1 MSVPATPRYDA
12 PTAAV
17 TAARAPP
24 ETCVTL
30 RPPAGGRS
38 VTAVGVVV
46 EPVDEVTP
54 GSGMTP
60 DGSWAG
66 RNATSSSP
74 STSASQ
80 RRRVPAMPT
89 CEAVHPQIAL
99 LHEAPL
105 HDELCQLLSV
115 HEWASQPAEVQEWAV
130 QEWAVQEWAVQ
141 SFVVQEWASQLPD
154 DHDAVVQSTPRHVPP
169 FQLVRAADAVAHA
182 VGFQARPKM
191 S

>member
-38 VTAVGVVV
+38 VTAVTEVVVV
-46 EPVDEVTP
+46 ERVDEVTP

-60 DGSWAG
+60 HGSWAG

-89 CEAVHPQIAL
+89 CEAVHPHLAL
-99 LHEAPL
+99 LHEDLL
-105 HDELCQLLSV
+105 HDELCQLLSDHDWPSQPLALQEWPV
-115 HEWASQPAEVQEWAV
+115 HE
-130 QEWAVQEWAVQ
+130 
-141 SFVVQEWASQLPD
+141 
-154 DHDAVVQSTPRHVPP
+154 
-169 FQLVRAADAVAHA
+169 
-182 VGFQARPKM
+182 
-191 S
+191 